1 MTSSPLGS
9 LAPFGGYR
17 FERIENVIVLA
28 AVASTNEVGRD
39 LAGRMLA
46 EQNDLLPT
54 VIVGRKQ
61 LAGRG
66 RAGRRWESPEGS
78 LSVSLVLPWPEGPE
92 RIRLPLAIAIPL
104 VARLAEAFGVRL
116 KLKWPNDLVFEGRKL
131 GGILIE
137 TRQGED
143 GDGGAIVGIGLNAST
158 EAAELARL
166 GLTSASSLLMAGAPA
181 ATLAADAALLALL
194 VALDGAI
201 GEGPTDIVAAFAAV
215 SAHNPGEPIA
225 VHDGGRRLEGS
236 YAGVTAD
243 GFLRVTTATGEEVV
257 LSGEVESF

>member
-28 AVASTNEVGRD
+28 AVSSTNEVGRD

-54 VIVGRKQ
+54 AIVGRKQ
-61 LAGRG
+61 VAGRG
-66 RAGRRWESPEGS
+66 RSGRRWESPEGS
-78 LSVSLVLPWPEGPE
+78 LSVSLLLPWPEGPE

-104 VARLAEAFGVRL
+104 VARLGEAFRVRL
-116 KLKWPNDLVFEGRKL
+116 KLKWPNDLVFEGKKV

-137 TRQGED
+137 TRQGES
-143 GDGGAIVGIGLNAST
+143 GEGGAVVGIGLNAST
-158 EAAELARL
+158 LAADLARL
-166 GLTSASSLLMAGAPA
+166 GLTSASSLLLAGAPP
-181 ATLAADAALLALL
+181 ATLAGEAPLLALL
-194 VALDGAI
+194 EALDGAL
-201 GEGPTDIVAAFAAV
+201 GEPPSDVTAAFASV
-215 SAHNPGEPIA
+215 SAHVPGEPIA
-225 VHDGGRRLEGS
+225 VHDGAKRLEGS

-243 GFLRVTTATGEEVV
+243 GFLRVTTAAGEEVV